1 METLFVLK
9 KKFYSGRVIRKIYEY
24 LDTRKYWLKQY
35 RYVINNGFSKY
46 YEYIEKTMKVC
57 IASGKSRIVSLLKDI
72 NEQSGVKTFR
82 LLVPGIPEGRLY
94 RYSGLHYYMYEE
106 REQWINDKKVLRV
119 PPRYAYNFYADWEK
133 RCGAERSR
141 SMNLFLA

>member
-46 YEYIEKTMKVC
+46 YEYIE
-57 IASGKSRIVSLLKDI
+57 D

-141 SMNLFLA
+141 SMN

>member
-46 YEYIEKTMKVC
+46 YEYIE
-57 IASGKSRIVSLLKDI
+57 D

>member
-9 KKFYSGRVIRKIYEY
+9 KKFRGGRIIRTIYEY
-24 LDTRKYWLKQY
+24 LDTKKYWLKQY

-46 YEYIEKTMKVC
+46 YEYIE
-57 IASGKSRIVSLLKDI
+57 D

-106 REQWINDKKVLRV
+106 REQWINDRKVLRV
-119 PPRYAYNFYADWEK
+119 PPRYAYNFYADWER

-141 SMNLFLA
+141 SMN

>member
-9 KKFYSGRVIRKIYEY
+9 KKFRGGRIIRTIYEY
-24 LDTRKYWLKQY
+24 LDTKKYWLKQY

-46 YEYIEKTMKVC
+46 YEYIE
-57 IASGKSRIVSLLKDI
+57 D

-94 RYSGLHYYMYEE
+94 RYSGLHYYMYEC
-106 REQWINDKKVLRV
+106 REQWINDRKVLRV

-141 SMNLFLA
+141 SMN